1 MNEKKLFTA
10 QCNAEFS
17 SKLCHLAGSTL
28 ILILVNWQQYYFP
41 WKTDASIRG
50 KGIQSACFSDQ
61 AVFAVQ

>member
-50 KGIQSACFSDQ
+50 KGI
-61 AVFAVQ
+61 